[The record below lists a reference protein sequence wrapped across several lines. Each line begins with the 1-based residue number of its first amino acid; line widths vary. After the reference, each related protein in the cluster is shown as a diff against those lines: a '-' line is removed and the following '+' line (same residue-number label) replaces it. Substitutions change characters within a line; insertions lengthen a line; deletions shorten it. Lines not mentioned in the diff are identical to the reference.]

1 MYTAASL
8 SSPFYTFQIVN
19 NVLQLIW
26 FIFAS
31 GFEAVWQV
39 HINVLFSHSSQS
51 SGVAVKTVDRFE
63 QDVDLDEDDAQQM
76 STPGEKRKREGNI
89 QQLIT

>member
-1 MYTAASL
+1 M
-8 SSPFYTFQIVN
+8 
-19 NVLQLIW
+19 QLIW

-31 GFEAVWQV
+31 GLEAVRQG
-39 HINVLFSHSSQS
+39 HINVLFFHSSQS

-76 STPGEKRKREGNI
+76 STPGGKKEEVTNNNWLHNSQEKS
-89 QQLIT
+89 TCV